1 MTEDV
6 NTPMSGDETAPLSI
20 KDVLKITNYRQLW
33 FGQIISVFGDSL
45 TNFGLV
51 LLVNLITQ
59 GSAASIAGLLIA
71 IGLPKATIGLIAGVL
86 VDRFSRRRVMIL
98 SNVMSGAMVCCFI
111 LYAVM
116 GWQNIWFLYAVAF
129 INSTIDSFFM
139 PARSAITPNL
149 VPPHGLMAAN
159 SLGQISM
166 VLFRVIGTAA
176 AGFIIGVFDAYWAV
190 FTLDVITFL
199 FAAFFI
205 SRIVLEEKTQKTTG
219 NTAEQ
224 IKKIRL
230 ELGEGLQTIAKNRLL
245 KGIAVGFGAAML
257 GLGAINVLL
266 PLIVINELN
275 VAETWFAALEFSQAS
290 AMIISGIFV
299 TALAARF
306 KATRIAATSLLL
318 LGVLV
323 TFLAPLSALW
333 QLFPLLF
340 AIGLAV
346 TPMQAASA
354 TIMQTATD
362 EAMLGRVGSVVGAII
377 EVAALISM
385 MGAGLLAE
393 TLSSRTVFL
402 IGGAIVCS
410 AALLM
415 MWIFRGA
422 ESGKSAENTV
432 LQEAL

>member
-1 MTEDV
+1 MADNV
-6 NTPMSGDETAPLSI
+6 HTPTSGDEAAPLSI
-20 KDVLKITNYRQLW
+20 KDVLQIKNYRQLW

-51 LLVNLITQ
+51 LLVNQITQ

-71 IGLPKATIGLIAGVL
+71 IGLPMATIGLVAGVL

-98 SNVMSGAMVCCFI
+98 SNIMSGVMVCCFI

-116 GWQNIWFLYAVAF
+116 GWQNLWFLYAVAF

-149 VPPHGLMAAN
+149 VPANGLMAAN

-166 VLFRVIGTAA
+166 VLFRVIGTAV

-190 FTLDVITFL
+190 FTLDVITFM

-205 SRIVLEEKTQKTTG
+205 SRIVLVEKPQRSSG
-219 NTAEQ
+219 NATEQ
-224 IKKIRL
+224 IRNIRV
-230 ELGEGLQTIAKNRLL
+230 ELSEGLRTIGRNRLL
-245 KGIAVGFGAAML
+245 TGIAVGFGAAML

-266 PLIVINELN
+266 PIIVINELN

-306 KATRIAATSLLL
+306 KSTRISSVALFL
-318 LGVLV
+318 LGIFVL
-323 TFLAPLSALW
+323 FLTPLNALW
-333 QLFPLLF
+333 QLFPILF

-362 EAMLGRVGSVVGAII
+362 KAMLGRVGSVVNAII
-377 EVAALISM
+377 QVASLISM
-385 MGAGLLAE
+385 MAAGLLAE
-393 TLSSRTVFL
+393 TLSSRAVFL
-402 IGGAIVCS
+402 ISGTIVCS

-422 ESGKSAENTV
+422 ESAETAEKTV
-432 LQEAL
+432 FQEAL